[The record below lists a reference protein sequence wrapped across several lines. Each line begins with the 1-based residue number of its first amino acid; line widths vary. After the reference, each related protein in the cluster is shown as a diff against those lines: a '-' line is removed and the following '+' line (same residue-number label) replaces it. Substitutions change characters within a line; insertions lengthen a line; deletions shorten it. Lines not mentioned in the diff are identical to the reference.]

1 MERESKV
8 KGDFPQSDR
17 KYGMSE
23 PWSLLAQPANFPLHL
38 TAAQLGFPQ
47 MAKALRV
54 TAYFREFTVMRKP
67 GAGNLTLIK
76 TVWLK
81 LLRFWLEKPRDFV
94 LCKNGSRN
102 SGLA

>member
-8 KGDFPQSDR
+8 KGDFPQSGR

-23 PWSLLAQPANFPLHL
+23 PWSLLAQSANFPLHL
-38 TAAQLGFPQ
+38 TAAQRASPQ

-67 GAGNLTLIK
+67 GAGKLTLIK
-76 TVWLK
+76 TI
-81 LLRFWLEKPRDFV
+81 
-94 LCKNGSRN
+94 
-102 SGLA
+102 